1 MEYRKIINLLNNTS
15 NQLSKFRKK
24 KWIKLNDQ
32 SRGVYNTNID
42 KNTMVRSSSW
52 YYSDVYILVKGRITS
67 TVDGADD
74 AAQQADERNKGV
86 IFKSFALFI
95 NFKSEINNTEIDNAK
110 NIGIVIPMY
119 NLIEYSDNYPKTSA
133 GLWQY
138 HKDES
143 NDNLT
148 VSESFKSKIKTT
160 GNTPANGKTKDVE
173 LIVLLKYISNFWRTL
188 EIPLINCEF
197 NLILT

>member
-1 MEYRKIINLLNNTS
+1 M
-15 NQLSKFRKK
+15 
-24 KWIKLNDQ
+24 
-32 SRGVYNTNID
+32 YNTNIG

-67 TVDGADD
+67 TGDGADD

-86 IFKSFALFI
+86 IFKSFVLFI
-95 NFKSEINNTEIDNAK
+95 NFKSEINNIEIDNAK
-110 NIGIVIPMY
+110 DIGIVIPMY
-119 NLIEYSDNYPKTSA
+119 NLIEYSDSYPKTSA

-160 GNTPANGKTKDVE
+160 GNTPADGKTKDVE
-173 LIVLLKYISNFWRTL
+173 LIVLLKYLSNFWRTL